1 MRHTLFPVACLALLP
16 TIAGAEG
23 LKIVTDIAPIG
34 SLVDM
39 VTNGLSKPEVLVSGA
54 ASPHGFALK
63 PSQAAALQE
72 ADAVFW
78 VSEQLTPW
86 MEAPLEALAS
96 GAIAVE
102 LADSAPV
109 LREFREEAEH
119 DDHEGHA
126 EEKAEEKH
134 AHEEGHDHS
143 GIDPHLWLD
152 PQNATAW
159 LSVIAENLSAL
170 DPQNAEV
177 YAQNAQTAA
186 AALTALGAE
195 LKADLAPV
203 SGRPFLV
210 FHDAYQYF
218 TEAYALTSVG
228 SISLGDA
235 APTSAAHLS
244 EIQHHVEETG
254 ATCAF
259 SEPQFDP
266 RLIAAVST
274 SLKVAELDPLG
285 TNQAPGPDLYSATLR
300 AMAAT
305 IKDCLTE

>member
-1 MRHTLFPVACLALLP
+1 MRHALFPVAFLALLP
-16 TIAGAEG
+16 TISGAEG
-23 LKIVTDIAPIG
+23 LKIVTDIAPVG
-34 SLVDM
+34 SLVEM

-86 MEAPLEALAS
+86 MEAPLKALAS
-96 GAIAVE
+96 GAIAIE
-102 LADSAPV
+102 LADSAPI
-109 LREFREEAEH
+109 LREYREEAEH
-119 DDHEGHA
+119 DAHEGHA
-126 EEKAEEKH
+126 EENH
-134 AHEEGHDHS
+134 THEEGHDHS

-152 PQNATAW
+152 PQNAIAW
-159 LSVIAENLSAL
+159 LSVIADTLAAL
-170 DPQNAEV
+170 DPQNAAT
-177 YAQNAQTAA
+177 YAQNAQAA
-186 AALTALGAE
+186 AASLTALEAE

-218 TEAYALTSVG
+218 TEAYTLTSVG

-235 APTSAAHLS
+235 APTSAAHLA

-254 ATCAF
+254 AACAF

-305 IKDCLTE
+305 IKGCLTE

>member
-1 MRHTLFPVACLALLP
+1 MRHALFPVACLAVLP
-16 TIAGAEG
+16 TIAGADG

-34 SLVDM
+34 SLVEM

-86 MEAPLEALAS
+86 METPLEALAS
-96 GAIAVE
+96 GAITVE
-102 LADSAPV
+102 LADSAPI
-109 LREFREEAEH
+109 LREYREEAEH

-126 EEKAEEKH
+126 AEKH

-152 PQNATAW
+152 PQNAIAW

-170 DPQNAEV
+170 DPQNAEA

-186 AALTALGAE
+186 ASLTALEAE

-254 ATCAF
+254 AACAF

-305 IKDCLTE
+305 IKGCLSE